1 MPMINVKTESFFEAI
16 NDGDHLKMRQ
26 CLAKG
31 VDPNA
36 VVDRMRLSPLHL
48 AVTNND
54 LEAINLLL
62 DAGANPWI
70 TDSEGQTPL
79 DFINSDAPEQIAITL
94 LLNAYQRKRSQ
105 HHHSLRGLFCGL

>member
-1 MPMINVKTESFFEAI
+1 MPMITVNTESFVEAI
-16 NDGDHLKMRQ
+16 NDGDHANMNQ
-26 CLAKG
+26 CLANG

-36 VVDRMRLSPLHL
+36 VVDRMRLSPLHV

-79 DFINSDAPEQIAITL
+79 DVINSDAPEDIVITL
-94 LLNAYQRKRSQ
+94 LLNAYQRKRSR
-105 HHHSLRGLFCGL
+105 HHHSLRGLFYGR